1 MELDYPVGRE
11 RERRSEAEER
21 PNEAEERPNEAH
33 RAARGQARAFSSS
46 VCFWFGDFQ
55 PRTAIGILLERRK

>member
-1 MELDYPVGRE
+1 MELDCPVGRE
-11 RERRSEAEER
+11 RERRS
-21 PNEAEERPNEAH
+21 EAEERPNEAH

-55 PRTAIGILLERRK
+55 PRTAIGILLARRK